1 LRVLVYPQLKS
12 EKGVPYTRRHLRDLI
27 AAGKFPRPV
36 PLSSARIAWIEDEVD
51 QWLAEKAAARQGPKE
66 AS

>member
-1 LRVLVYPQLKS
+1 VRFLIYPQLKS
-12 EKGVPYTRRHLRDLI
+12 EKGIPYTRRHLRDLI

-36 PLSSARIAWIEDEVD
+36 PLSEARIAWIEDEVD
-51 QWLAEKAAARQGPKE
+51 QWLAEKAAARQGPKK